1 MKAINECDSGD
12 ESNYEVA
19 GMGSDQENEFPEACM
34 ICEGNF
40 TEPVVTNAV
49 TISVRDALYA
59 TTPPTP
65 IALAV
70 DRPLMEYSITQE
82 TLSSI

>member
-1 MKAINECDSGD
+1 MRKQPHGLSKRAMKAINECDSGD

-40 TEPVVTNAV
+40 TEPVVTKC
-49 TISVRDALYA
+49 RHYFCEGCALRNYA
-59 TTPPTP
+59 T
-65 IALAV
+65 
-70 DRPLMEYSITQE
+70 DSNCFGCG
-82 TLSSI
+82 